1 MLEITV
7 EGMTCGHCAS
17 HVTKAIKDINPLA
30 KVNIDLNTKQ
40 VRIEGDIN
48 LDELSAVLAEEGYTV
63 MAAT

>member
-1 MLEITV
+1 MLNITV
-7 EGMTCGHCAS
+7 DGMTCGHCAS

-40 VRIEGDIN
+40 VRIDGDIN

-63 MAAT
+63 TATT

>member
-1 MLEITV
+1 MWEITV

-63 MAAT
+63 MAST

>member
-63 MAAT
+63 MAST